1 MALSFP
7 EELKGHDLTVK
18 YPPQYGEWVVI
29 ALTPVTQSRRK
40 LLFHLGYTHVLDLQH
55 YGGLGNVNVEM
66 LVSKI
71 ISGQLDSA
79 RSDAERQRP
88 APFFITTSHDSK
100 KY

>member
-29 ALTPVTQSRRK
+29 ALTPVTPARK
-40 LLFHLGYTHVLDLQH
+40 KMLNHLGYSCVLDLQR

-66 LVSKI
+66 LVSNI
-71 ISGQLDSA
+71 ITGQFEP
-79 RSDAERQRP
+79 RSDAERRKP
-88 APFFITTSHDSK
+88 APLFITPSHDSK